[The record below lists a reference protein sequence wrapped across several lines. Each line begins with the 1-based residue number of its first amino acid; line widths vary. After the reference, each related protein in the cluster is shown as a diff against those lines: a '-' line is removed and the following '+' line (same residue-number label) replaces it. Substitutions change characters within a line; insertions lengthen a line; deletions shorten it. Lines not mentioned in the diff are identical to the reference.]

1 MKIELNN
8 VSKEFEQGKNKIQIL
23 KNINLK
29 IESGEVVALL
39 GKSGSGKSTLLSLLA
54 GLENPTSGEVKID
67 SILLNNLSEDELAT
81 WRSQK
86 IGIIFQQFNLI
97 NHLTAFE
104 NVSIPLEISGI
115 DQVEDSRE
123 WLRKVGLEDRS
134 EHYPTMLSGGE
145 QQRVAI
151 ARAMVSNPDLILADE
166 PSGNLDSETGK
177 TVMETLFRI
186 IRENKKTMILV
197 THDEELAKKTDRI
210 IYLKSGECTI

>member
-1 MKIELNN
+1 MRIELEN
-8 VSKEFEQGKNKIQIL
+8 VTKEFEQGKNKIQVL

-54 GLENPTSGEVKID
+54 GLEVPTNGEIRID
-67 SILLNNLSEDELAT
+67 NVVLNKLSEDELAA

-104 NVSIPLEISGI
+104 NVSIPLEISGAE
-115 DQVEDSRE
+115 QLENSHE
-123 WLRKVGLEDRS
+123 WLKKVGLEDRS

-151 ARAMVSNPDLILADE
+151 ARAMVNNPELILADE

-177 TVMETLFRI
+177 IVMETLFKI

-210 IYLKSGECTI
+210 IYLKSGECII